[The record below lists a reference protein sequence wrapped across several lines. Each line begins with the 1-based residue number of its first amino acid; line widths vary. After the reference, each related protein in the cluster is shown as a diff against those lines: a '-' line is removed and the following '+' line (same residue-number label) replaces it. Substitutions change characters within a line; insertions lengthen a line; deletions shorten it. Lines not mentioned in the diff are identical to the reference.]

1 MDKTRVLIA
10 DDHQVVREGL
20 LKVLQ
25 ASDEF
30 EVIGQATNG
39 REAIELAKIHRPH
52 VVIVDI
58 QMPDVDGIETTAT
71 ITQQVPM
78 SNVVI
83 LSSYDQDD
91 YIYKSLQ
98 AGAKSYALKG
108 DNIEVLLEVVRAA
121 ARGKSLL
128 PPHIATR
135 LVNRIAAPLPDS
147 GLTAR
152 EVEVLKLLAE
162 GLRNKEIGETLHIT
176 ERTVK
181 NHVAKI
187 ITKLNVKSRT
197 EAVSY
202 AVRNKLIELI

>member
-1 MDKTRVLIA
+1 MDKTSVLIA
-10 DDHQVVREGL
+10 DDHQIVREGL

-39 REAIELAKIHRPH
+39 REAIELAKLHRPQ

-71 ITQQVPM
+71 ITRQVPM

-83 LSSYDQDD
+83 LSSYDQDE

-135 LVNRIAAPLPDS
+135 LVNRIAAPQPDS

-162 GLRNKEIGETLHIT
+162 GLRNKEIGEALHIT

-202 AVRNKLIELI
+202 AIKNKLIELK

>member
-1 MDKTRVLIA
+1 MDKTSVLIA
-10 DDHQVVREGL
+10 DDHQIVREGL

-39 REAIELAKIHRPH
+39 REAIELAKLHRPQ

-71 ITQQVPM
+71 ITRQVPM

-135 LVNRIAAPLPDS
+135 LVNRIAAPQPDS

-162 GLRNKEIGETLHIT
+162 GLRNKEIGEALHIT

-202 AVRNKLIELI
+202 AIKNKLIELK